1 MAVIR
6 DVMAA
11 FELFQPTSVA
21 DAQKLLEQH
30 GPDAWVLAGGLDS
43 FDWLKDRIKKPK
55 VVVDLSGID
64 ELRGV
69 RASGSNTSDGVDI
82 GAMTTLTEVVNHPI
96 IKQKYDLLAQ
106 AAEVV
111 ASPQI
116 RNQGTIGG
124 NVSQDTRCWYYRSGW
139 PCYRAGGNICY
150 ADTPEGRNREHAI
163 LHADRCVAVN
173 PSDSAPALIALDAK
187 FVIRTRK
194 GERIVDAEDYFI
206 GPDIDITR
214 LHILQSGDLLTA
226 IRIPST
232 WAGAQ
237 FYFEKIRDRNV
248 WDFPLMNVASA
259 MVTSGENSDKTIDR
273 IRIAVNGAAAR
284 PLRLKA
290 VEDAVRGKPRN
301 ASTGEMAG
309 RVAVQG
315 AVPLQFNA
323 YKIPLM
329 RNLVKRA
336 IVSQGAGVEEAT
348 WAS

>member
-6 DVMAA
+6 DVMPA
-11 FELFQPTSVA
+11 FDLLQPTSVA
-21 DAQKLLEQH
+21 DAQKLLAEH
-30 GPDAWVLAGGLDS
+30 GSDAWVLAGGLDS
-43 FDWLKDRIKKPK
+43 FDWLKDRIRKPK
-55 VVVDLSGID
+55 VVVDLSGIE

-69 RASGSNTSDGVDI
+69 RTTGNNGSEGIEI

-96 IKQKYDLLAQ
+96 IQQKYGLLAES
-106 AAEVV
+106 AELV

-124 NVSQDTRCWYYRSGW
+124 NVSQDTRCWYYRGGW

-187 FVIRTRK
+187 FVIRTPK
-194 GERIVDAEDYFI
+194 GERVVDAEDYFI

-214 LHILQSGDLLTA
+214 LHILRPGDLLMA

-248 WDFPLMNVASA
+248 WDFPLMNVAAA
-259 MVTSGENSDKTIDR
+259 MVTSGDTIER

-284 PLRLKA
+284 PLRLKT

-301 ASTGEMAG
+301 ATTGEMAG
-309 RVAVQG
+309 KLAIQG
-315 AVPLQFNA
+315 AIPLQFNA

-336 IVSQGAGVEEAT
+336 ISGVEEAT
-348 WAS
+348 WTS

>member
-6 DVMAA
+6 DVMPA
-11 FELFQPTSVA
+11 FELLQPNSVA

-30 GPDAWVLAGGLDS
+30 GPDAWILAGGLDS

-55 VVVDLSGID
+55 VVIELSGIE
-64 ELRGV
+64 ELKGI
-69 RASGSNTSDGVDI
+69 RATGDGIEI
-82 GAMTTLTEVVNHPI
+82 GAMTTLTEVVTNPV
-96 IKQKYDLLAQ
+96 IKQKYGLLAQ
-106 AAEVV
+106 SAELV

-124 NVSQDTRCWYYRSGW
+124 NVSQDARCWYYRAGW
-139 PCYRAGGNICY
+139 PCYRASGNICY
-150 ADTPEGRNREHAI
+150 ADTPVGRNREHAI

-187 FVIRTRK
+187 FVIRTSK
-194 GERIVDAEDYFI
+194 GERVVDAENYFI
-206 GPDIDITR
+206 GPEIDITH
-214 LHILQSGDLLTA
+214 LTSLQPGELLTA

-232 WAGAQ
+232 WAGAK
-237 FYFEKIRDRNV
+237 FYFEKVRDRNV
-248 WDFPLMNVASA
+248 WDFALLNVASA
-259 MVTSGENSDKTIDR
+259 MVVVDGKIAR

-290 VEDAVRGKPRN
+290 VEDAVRGQAPN
-301 ASTGEMAG
+301 FATGEMAG
-309 RVAVQG
+309 KLAVQG

-336 IVSQGAGVEEAT
+336 ISGVQEAT

>member
-6 DVMAA
+6 DVMPA
-11 FELFQPTSVA
+11 FDLLQPTSVA
-21 DAQKLLEQH
+21 DAQKLLAEH
-30 GPDAWVLAGGLDS
+30 GSDAWVLAGGLDS
-43 FDWLKDRIKKPK
+43 FDWLKDRIRKPK
-55 VVVDLSGID
+55 VVVDLSGIE

-69 RASGSNTSDGVDI
+69 RTTGNNGSEGIEI

-96 IKQKYDLLAQ
+96 IQQKYGLLAES
-106 AAEVV
+106 AELV

-124 NVSQDTRCWYYRSGW
+124 NVSQDTRCWYYRGGW

-187 FVIRTRK
+187 FVIRTPK
-194 GERIVDAEDYFI
+194 GERVVDAEDYFI

-214 LHILQSGDLLTA
+214 LHILRPGDLLTA

-248 WDFPLMNVASA
+248 WDFPLMNVAAA
-259 MVTSGENSDKTIDR
+259 MVASGDTIER

-284 PLRLKA
+284 PLRLKT

-301 ASTGEMAG
+301 AATGEMAG
-309 RVAVQG
+309 KLAIQG
-315 AVPLQFNA
+315 AIPLQFNA

-336 IVSQGAGVEEAT
+336 ISGVEEAT
-348 WAS
+348 WTS

>member
-11 FELFQPTSVA
+11 FELFQPASVA

-55 VVVDLSGID
+55 VVVDLSGIG
-64 ELRGV
+64 ELRGI
-69 RASGSNTSDGVDI
+69 RASGNDGSDGIEI

-96 IKQKYDLLAQ
+96 IRQKYDLLAQ
-106 AAEVV
+106 AAELV

-150 ADTPEGRNREHAI
+150 ADAPEGRNREHAI
-163 LHADRCVAVN
+163 LQADRCVAVN

-194 GERIVDAEDYFI
+194 GERVVDAEDYFI

-214 LHILQSGDLLTA
+214 LQILQPGDLLTA

-259 MVTSGENSDKTIDR
+259 MVTSGDSSAQTIDR
-273 IRIAVNGAAAR
+273 IRISVNAAAAR

-301 ASTGEMAG
+301 AATGEMAG
-309 RVAVQG
+309 KLAVQG

-336 IVSQGAGVEEAT
+336 IIGKGTGAEEAT